1 MEQWA
6 TSAISAVSGAGITPP
21 WLMVTVKKYLK
32 FSCQALPCL
41 QATGSEIDLIM
52 IEKTQF
58 YRTFNRQAKALLEGE
73 TDLIANLANLSALLG
88 QELTDINWVGFYLL
102 QGDTLVL
109 GPFQGKPACVRIP
122 VGRGVC
128 GTAVAEG
135 KTQLVDD
142 VHQFDGHIACDG
154 ASNAEIVIPVRRHG
168 EIIGV
173 LDIDSP
179 IFNRF
184 DQQDRI
190 GLEETVQILES
201 ML

>member
-1 MEQWA
+1 
-6 TSAISAVSGAGITPP
+6 
-21 WLMVTVKKYLK
+21 
-32 FSCQALPCL
+32 
-41 QATGSEIDLIM
+41 M
-52 IEKTQF
+52 IEKQPF
-58 YRTFNRQAKALLEGE
+58 YRTLNQQAKALLEGE
-73 TDLIANLANLSALLG
+73 TDLIANLANLSALLN
-88 QELTDINWVGFYLL
+88 QALEEINWVGFYLL
-102 QGDTLVL
+102 QGETLVL

-135 KTQLVDD
+135 RTQLIDD

-154 ASNAEIVIPVRRHG
+154 ASNSEIVIPVRRCG

>member
-1 MEQWA
+1 MH
-6 TSAISAVSGAGITPP
+6 SLSR
-21 WLMVTVKKYLK
+21 
-32 FSCQALPCL
+32 
-41 QATGSEIDLIM
+41 SEAHLIM
-52 IEKTQF
+52 TEKQAF
-58 YRTFNRQAKALLEGE
+58 YRTLNQQAQALLEGE
-73 TDLIANLANLSALLG
+73 PDLIATLANLSALLN

-102 QGDTLVL
+102 QGETLVL

-135 KTQLVDD
+135 RTQLVDD
-142 VHQFDGHIACDG
+142 VHQFAGHIACDG
-154 ASNAEIVIPVRRHG
+154 ASNSEIVIPLRRAG

-184 DQQDRI
+184 DEQDRI